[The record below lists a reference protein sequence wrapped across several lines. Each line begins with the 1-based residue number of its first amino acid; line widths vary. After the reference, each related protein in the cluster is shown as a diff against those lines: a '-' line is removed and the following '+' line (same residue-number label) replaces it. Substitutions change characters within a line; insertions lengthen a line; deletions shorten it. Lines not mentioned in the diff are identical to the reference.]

1 MVARYKIHPQSG
13 YNFPVLLRAS
23 PAGQI
28 ALHSNY
34 TTLHAHPGP
43 LPPLP
48 SPRLLPPETRFSL
61 QDSLNGVRAR
71 AFLWKIPAE
80 WARTYV
86 RRGWACRAEEG
97 KKNATLGRQG
107 RGICPF
113 RVSGSASASFLPG
126 LTLFDGKRP
135 SLFEERRGGWMGRRR
150 WIRTYVRTYEPHRA
164 AEQFFPSFSSVRV
177 SIERIFLPF
186 ERLSIQEG
194 RGGEDTR
201 PFVEE

>member
-48 SPRLLPPETRFSL
+48 SPPPTPTSRDSFLSPRFPKRRSGSRVPLKNPRWMGAHVCTKRVSVPRRGRKEKRHARPTRTGDMPVSRKRI
-61 QDSLNGVRAR
+61 GVRLFFAR
-71 AFLWKIPAE
+71 SHL
-80 WARTYV
+80 V
-86 RRGWACRAEEG
+86 RRKKAE
-97 KKNATLGRQG
+97 
-107 RGICPF
+107 PF
-113 RVSGSASASFLPG
+113 RG
-126 LTLFDGKRP
+126 
-135 SLFEERRGGWMGRRR
+135 EERRVEEMD
-150 WIRTYVRTYEPHRA
+150 TYVRTYEPHRA